1 MAVSRTRK
9 MGRDSC
15 VVVNEHGIVLGRLRM
30 DRVDAASEERVEEV
44 MEPDPA
50 TVRADA
56 DVEHTRQRLRSRGVG
71 EIIVS
76 TPDGEL
82 LGVLRAGPP

>member
-1 MAVSRTRK
+1 M
-9 MGRDSC
+9 
-15 VVVNEHGIVLGRLRM
+15 VVNEHGIVLGRLRLEG
-30 DRVDAASEERVEEV
+30 VDEASEDRAEDVIELGTV
-44 MEPDPA
+44 

-56 DVEHTRQRLRSRGVG
+56 DVERITPRLWSRGVG

-82 LGVLRAGPP
+82 LGVLHAGPP